1 MNDRLR
7 LVLLS
12 ALLLFVELAL
22 IRWTGSNLVHLS
34 YFSNFVLLGSFL
46 GIGIGFLTVRAGRD
60 VFPLAPVALAAFV
73 VFVLKFPVAID
84 RPDGGLIFFGHGDE
98 TGLPIWITLP
108 IVFAAVAGTMA
119 LIAHG
124 VARTFA
130 LFEPLEAYRLD
141 IVGSLLGI
149 TGFSLVALLELP
161 PLAWGA
167 VAVLLFVVLLGRRT
181 RAVQVVALLVIVA
194 ALARESQ
201 PAWKS
206 PDELGW
212 SPYYKIHVEPLPDRT
227 YHVAVNG
234 IPHQAIASVKRIRDV
249 TRPEEGGAVYQTPYE
264 RIGAQGVGDVL
275 VVGAGTGTDVALA
288 LANGAR
294 SVDAV
299 EIDPRLARLGRRLHP
314 DRPYDDPRVTVH
326 LDDGRAFLE
335 RTQSTYDL
343 ILFALP
349 DSLTL
354 VAGQSSLRL
363 ESYLFTR
370 EAMEEARR
378 HLNDGGVFSMYNF
391 YRERWLV
398 DRLARTLEV
407 AYGHRPCFDPIG
419 QAGTVAVLTV
429 GLGRDDA
436 DCAAVW
442 SPNGRFVPE
451 PSRDD
456 YPFLY
461 LRTPHV
467 PGFYLV
473 ALGLILAASALG
485 VRVAGGPLGRMR
497 SYADLFFMGAAFLLL
512 ETKNVIQFALLFGTT
527 WFVNALVFGGILVTV
542 LAAVEVSRRVRIGR
556 PFVLYG
562 TLLLTLGVAW
572 AVPQHALLALPWWP
586 RLAAAVALAFA
597 PIFVANLIFAE
608 RFRGVG
614 SSTVA
619 FGANL
624 LGAMVGGVIE
634 YAALV
639 TGYRNLMIV
648 VAALYS
654 LALLSGWRQLVVAPG
669 QAGARPV
676 GATESR

>member
-1 MNDRLR
+1 MVRHGVEQGPALSDRLR

-12 ALLLFVELAL
+12 GLLLFVELAL
-22 IRWTGSNLVHLS
+22 IRWTGSNIVHLS

-46 GIGIGFLTVRAGRD
+46 GIGIGFLTARSSWDA
-60 VFPLAPVALAAFV
+60 FPLAPVALAALV
-73 VFVLKFPVAID
+73 VFVLKFPVEID
-84 RPDGGLIFFGHGDE
+84 RPDGGLIFFGHGE
-98 TGLPIWITLP
+98 ESGLPIWLTLP
-108 IVFAAVAGTMA
+108 IVFGVVAGTMA

-130 LFEPLEAYRLD
+130 RFEPLEAYRLD
-141 IVGSLLGI
+141 ILGSLLGI
-149 TGFSLVALLELP
+149 AGFSLLSLLELP
-161 PLAWGA
+161 PVAWGA
-167 VAVLLFVVLLGRRT
+167 VTALLFAAVLGRRT
-181 RAVQVVALLVIVA
+181 RVVQVVALLVIVA
-194 ALARESQ
+194 ALARETQ
-201 PAWKS
+201 PSWES

-212 SPYYKIHVEPLPDRT
+212 SPYYKVHVEPLPDGT

-234 IPHQAIASVKRIRDV
+234 IPHQAIAPVERIRSG
-249 TRPEEGGAVYQTPYE
+249 EGGAVYRAPYD
-264 RIGAQGVGDVL
+264 RIGTRDVGDVL
-275 VVGAGTGTDVALA
+275 VVGAGTGSDVALA
-288 LANGAR
+288 LANGAHR
-294 SVDAV
+294 VDAV

-326 LDDGRAFLE
+326 LDDGRAFIE
-335 RTQSTYDL
+335 RTQRTYDL

-378 HLNDGGVFSMYNF
+378 RLKVGGVFSMYNF
-391 YRERWLV
+391 YREPWLV

-419 QAGTVAVLTV
+419 EAGTLAVLTV
-429 GLGRDDA
+429 GLGRDDV

-442 SPNGRFVPE
+442 SPSGRFVPE
-451 PSRDD
+451 PARDD

-467 PGFYLV
+467 PTFYLI
-473 ALGLILAASALG
+473 ALGLILAASALA
-485 VRVAGGPLGRMR
+485 VRVAGGPIGLMR
-497 SYADLFFMGAAFLLL
+497 PYADLFFMGAAFLLL

-542 LAAVEVSRRVRIGR
+542 LAAIEVSRRVRIGR
-556 PFVLYG
+556 PFVLYAALLV
-562 TLLLTLGVAW
+562 TLVIAW
-572 AVPQHALLALPWWP
+572 AVPQDALLGLSWWP

-639 TGYRNLMIV
+639 TGYRNLLLV

-654 LALLSGWRQLVVAPG
+654 LALLSGWRQLSAE
-669 QAGARPV
+669 GASRPID
-676 GATESR
+676 

>member
-1 MNDRLR
+1 MSDRLR

-22 IRWTGSNLVHLS
+22 IRWTGSNIVHLS

-46 GIGIGFLTVRAGRD
+46 GIGIGFLTARATRD
-60 VFPLAPVALAAFV
+60 AFPLAPVALAAFV
-73 VFVLKFPVAID
+73 VFVLKFPVSID
-84 RPDGGLIFFGHGDE
+84 RPEGGLIFFGQGEE
-98 TGLPIWITLP
+98 TGLPIWLTLP
-108 IVFAAVAGTMA
+108 IVFAAVAATMA
-119 LIAHG
+119 MIAHG

-141 IVGSLLGI
+141 IFGSLLGI
-149 TGFSLVALLELP
+149 TAFSLLALLELP
-161 PLAWGA
+161 PVAWGA
-167 VAVLLFVVLLGRRT
+167 VAAVLFVVLLGRRT
-181 RAVQVVALLVIVA
+181 RAVQVVALLVLVA
-194 ALARESQ
+194 ALGRESQ
-201 PAWKS
+201 PAWES

-212 SPYYKIHVEPLPDRT
+212 SPYYKVHLEPLPDGT
-227 YHVAVNG
+227 FHVAVNG
-234 IPHQAIASVKRIRDV
+234 IPHQAIASVDRVSDV
-249 TRPEEGGAVYQTPYE
+249 NLPAEGGAVYRAPYE
-264 RIGAQGVGDVL
+264 RLGGRDVGDGL
-275 VVGAGTGTDVALA
+275 IVGAGTGTDVALA

-294 SVDAV
+294 RVDAV
-299 EIDPRLARLGRRLHP
+299 EIDPRLAKLGRRLHP
-314 DRPYDDPRVTVH
+314 ARPYDDPRVTVN

-335 RTQSTYDL
+335 RTQRTYDL

-370 EAMEEARR
+370 EAMGEARR
-378 HLNDGGVFSMYNF
+378 HLNEGGVFSMYNV

-429 GLGRDDA
+429 GRTRDDV

-442 SPNGRFVPE
+442 SPSGRFVPE

-473 ALGLILAASALG
+473 ALGLILAASAFA
-485 VRVAGGPLGRMR
+485 VRVAGGSFGRMR
-497 SYADLFFMGAAFLLL
+497 SYADLFCMGAAFLLL

-542 LAAVEVSRRVRIGR
+542 LAAVEVSRRVKIGR
-556 PFVLYG
+556 PFLLYG
-562 TLLLTLGVAW
+562 VLLLTLVIAW
-572 AVPQHALLALPWWP
+572 AVPQHALLSLSWWP
-586 RLAAAVALAFA
+586 RLAAAVALAFT

-639 TGYRNLMIV
+639 TGYRNLLIV
-648 VAALYS
+648 VAVLYS
-654 LALLSGWRQLVVAPG
+654 LALLTGWRQLGREPSAAV
-669 QAGARPV
+669 
-676 GATESR
+676 